1 MAGSTVVEVFPG
13 HLSGTI
19 PAIAS
24 KSAAHRALICAALA
38 DAPCLVACAT
48 TSQDIDATAACLR
61 ALGAGV
67 TRTPEGFAVTP
78 VPRAADGTLAPEARG
93 RTLDC
98 GESGSTLR
106 FMLPVCLALQ
116 ADATLTGHG
125 RLPERP
131 LSPLR
136 EELEAHGCV
145 LSAAGEWPL
154 RTSGRLEPGTFSF
167 AGDVSSQFTTGL
179 LLALP
184 LLGEPSHV
192 ELTPPVESRPYIDM
206 TLGALASFGACV
218 ACGADG
224 RSWDVTPRRLASPGR
239 VEVEAD
245 WSNAAFWLA
254 AGALGADVALTG
266 LSCASAQGDRGVCDV
281 LERFGAHV
289 IWDAS
294 GAVRAQAPAGALHAC
309 EIDASDIPDLVP
321 VLSVVAACAHGVT
334 RVTGA
339 ARLRLKESDRLTST
353 SEMLCALGVT
363 VVELPDGLEIYG
375 CAPSALDPGMCLAS
389 ACVSSANDHR
399 LAMSAAVAALRAKGP
414 VTIAGAQAVNKS
426 YPAFFD
432 DWRALGG
439 RAEGSR

>member
-1 MAGSTVVEVFPG
+1 MADMTTVEVFPSRLAG
-13 HLSGTI
+13 EI
-19 PAIAS
+19 RAIAS
-24 KSAAHRALICAALA
+24 KSAAHRALICAALS
-38 DAPCLVACAT
+38 DAPCRVACPT

-67 TRTPEGFAVTP
+67 TREQGAFLVTP
-78 VPRAADGTLAPEARG
+78 VPRTPEGTLAPELRG
-93 RTLDC
+93 ATLDC

-106 FMLPVCLALQ
+106 FMLPVCLALG

-125 RLPERP
+125 RLPQRP

-145 LSAAGEWPL
+145 LSAPGEWPL
-154 RTSGRLEPGTFSF
+154 HTSGRLQAGTYAF

-184 LLGEPSHV
+184 LLGGPSAV
-192 ELTPPVESRPYIDM
+192 RLTPPVESRPYIDM
-206 TLGALASFGACV
+206 TLAALAQFGA
-218 ACGADG
+218 
-224 RSWDVTPRRLASPGR
+224 DVTEGPDGVSWEVAPSRLASPGTL
-239 VEVEAD
+239 EVEAD

-266 LSCASAQGDRGVCDV
+266 LDPASTQGDRAVCAI
-281 LERFGAHV
+281 LERFGARV
-289 IWDAS
+289 TWDAS
-294 GAVRAQAPAGALHAC
+294 GAVRAQAPDGALHAC
-309 EIDASDIPDLVP
+309 DIDASDVPDLVP

-339 ARLRLKESDRLTST
+339 ARLRLKESDRLMST

-375 CAPSALDPGMCLAS
+375 CAPSPDDPGACLS
-389 ACVSSANDHR
+389 GACVSSANDHR
-399 LAMSAAVAALRAKGP
+399 LAMSAAVAALRARGP
-414 VTIAGAQAVNKS
+414 VTIMGAQAVDKS

-439 RAEGSR
+439 RVEGGR